1 MTVLLRLIVIT
12 CNRSL
17 ARLHLMLT
25 FTFNNTFVNTC
36 LFILSNQNLLLW
48 MCSQHSPKKKT
59 VSENVGQTAHEKPA
73 KEIEKEAEETAAK
86 GGGEG
91 GGEEEGGEATGVKSH
106 CMDVV
111 ENGGVKKFE
120 KSDTPCK
127 VAVNGQREH
136 GKEEGKGEESAS
148 EEDSEGEEEGVGQ
161 PLEDEEEMKRLWGP
175 LRRPVQVKIADLGNA
190 CWVVSE

>member
-1 MTVLLRLIVIT
+1 M
-12 CNRSL
+12 SDKP
-17 ARLHLMLT
+17 LT
-25 FTFNNTFVNTC
+25 K
-36 LFILSNQNLLLW
+36 NQRKKL
-48 MCSQHSPKKKT
+48 KKKLKK
-59 VSENVGQTAHEKPA
+59 QQQKAQ
-73 KEIEKEAEETAAK
+73 EKEG

-120 KSDTPCK
+120 KSDAPK